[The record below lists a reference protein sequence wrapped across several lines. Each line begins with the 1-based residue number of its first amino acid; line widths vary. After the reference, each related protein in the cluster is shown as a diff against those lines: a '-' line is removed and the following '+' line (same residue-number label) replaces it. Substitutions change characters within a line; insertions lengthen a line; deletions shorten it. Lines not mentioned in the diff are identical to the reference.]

1 MTYLTYLVAAVVV
14 ALGAAAVVFGE
25 ADDSP
30 GLQVIG
36 VVVAVAAVVLVVRN
50 VRRRRT

>member
-36 VVVAVAAVVLVVRN
+36 VVVALAAVVVA
-50 VRRRRT
+50 VRRASRSS